1 MEESIIETIK
11 KLLGAENISEFDDNI
26 RIFINGAINTLTEN
40 GVGDPKGFRITDA
53 DETWEDFI
61 TNDNPFLFELCKE
74 YIYLRTKLLFDPA
87 SMSSYATEAIK
98 EQLQEDLWRIREQ
111 ADPADIFEVNDNV

>member
-1 MEESIIETIK
+1 MEESILETIK

-40 GVGDPKGFRITDA
+40 GVGNPKGFRITDA
-53 DETWEDFI
+53 DESWEDFI

-87 SMSSYATEAIK
+87 SMSSYAQTAVK
-98 EQLQEDLWRIREQ
+98 EQIEEDLWRIREQ
-111 ADPADIFEVNDNV
+111 ADPADIFEVNEED